1 MSVRLS
7 YLIDDVH
14 RGLRAAESSE
24 SLGDMTAAQR
34 HYLAVAKDLYLIADI
49 AEDENSKNLRLQQA
63 EAMQERAEDCQR
75 RKNKAKN
82 QQAQESSVTTMP
94 PSTTTNRPKY
104 NNQHDDEEGN
114 SQFQPVNAEDKLTF
128 ADVVG
133 QQALVHEIRLRM
145 IEPLLYPELAQQ
157 AEMKIGGG
165 MLLYG
170 PPGTGKTLMARAV
183 AGEVDA
189 AFYTVK
195 ASDLMNQF
203 VGNTEKAIAALFA
216 QARSH
221 ERAVLFFDE
230 IEALVPKRKGQSSTV
245 MARVVPQFLAEMDGF
260 EKSKDN
266 TLMIIGAT
274 NEPWAIDE
282 AILRP
287 GRFDVPI
294 YVGLPD
300 QEARKE
306 LLRRQFQSKP
316 TIIDDYETLANDA
329 DGLSGADIKE
339 VGFTVA
345 QLVFQRLKE
354 NRNAQVSQTEI
365 SELLINQRRSVSQKQ
380 INEFIRWKNNSR

>member
-1 MSVRLS
+1 MNVRLS

-49 AEDENSKNLRLQQA
+49 AEDENSKKLRLQQA
-63 EAMQERAEDCQR
+63 EAMQERAEDCQSR
-75 RKNKAKN
+75 INEAKNKRKN
-82 QQAQESSVTTMP
+82 ETIVTTKP

-104 NNQHDDEEGN
+104 KNQHDDEEGN
-114 SQFQPVNAEDKLTF
+114 SQFQPVNTEDKLTF
-128 ADVVG
+128 ADVAG
-133 QQALVHEIRLRM
+133 HKSLVNEIRLRM
-145 IEPLLYPELAQQ
+145 IEPLLYPELAQK

-203 VGNTEKAIAALFA
+203 VGNTEKAIANLFA

-260 EKSKDN
+260 EKSKCN

-274 NEPWAIDE
+274 NEPWSIDE

-306 LLRRQFQSKP
+306 LLKRQLQSKP

-339 VGFTVA
+339 VGATVA
-345 QLVFQRLKE
+345 RLAFQRLKD
-354 NRNAQVSQTEI
+354 NPNAHVSQTEI
-365 SELLINQRRSVSQKQ
+365 SDILIKQRRSVSDKQ
-380 INEFIRWKNNSR
+380 LRDFQRWQEG